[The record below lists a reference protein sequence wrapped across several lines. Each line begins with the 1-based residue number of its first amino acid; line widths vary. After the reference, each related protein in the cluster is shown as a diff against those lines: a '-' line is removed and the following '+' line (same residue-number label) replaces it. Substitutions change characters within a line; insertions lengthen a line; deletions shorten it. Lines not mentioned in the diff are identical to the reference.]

1 MKTWGTCAFW
11 LALILTSPGALMADE
26 APTSAEPKAP
36 PRTRPE
42 MKAALEQ
49 LKHRKSRLNLPP
61 PAPGEESVNNGRA
74 RKYFL
79 PAEWQSPSSQPAQPG
94 PNGQRGPSDP
104 AMTLDNVFTVQ
115 MFWISA
121 RLNNCHY

>member
-1 MKTWGTCAFW
+1 MKTWVARALCVALW
-11 LALILTSPGALMADE
+11 LLASGSLMAEE
-26 APTSAEPKAP
+26 APVSAEPNAA

-42 MKAALEQ
+42 MKNALEQ

-61 PAPGEESVNNGRA
+61 PPPGEESANNGRA
-74 RKYFL
+74 RKHFL
-79 PAEWQSPSSQPAQPG
+79 PAEWQTPSSQTPVG

>member
-1 MKTWGTCAFW
+1 MQRRQICAFG
-11 LALILTSPGALMADE
+11 LLILLLAPCALLADE
-26 APTSAEPKAP
+26 GPADATPTAS

-42 MKAALEQ
+42 MKAALEN
-49 LKHRKSRLNLPP
+49 LKHRTSRLNLPP
-61 PAPGEESVNNGRA
+61 PEPGEESANNGRA

-79 PAEWQSPSSQPAQPG
+79 PAEWQTPSTQTAQPG
-94 PNGQRGPSDP
+94 PTGQRGPSDP

-115 MFWISA
+115 LFWISA

>member
-1 MKTWGTCAFW
+1 MQRLRFSILL
-11 LALILTSPGALMADE
+11 LATLLLAPRAGRADE
-26 APTSAEPKAP
+26 VSADNTPNAA

-42 MKAALEQ
+42 MKSALEN
-49 LKHRKSRLNLPP
+49 LKHRKSRLDLPP
-61 PAPGEESVNNGRA
+61 PAPGEDSANNGRA

-79 PAEWQSPSSQPAQPG
+79 PAEWQTPSTQSTQRG
-94 PNGQRGPSDP
+94 PNAQQRPSDP

-115 MFWISA
+115 LFWISA